1 MRDDTETLRELYQA
15 TILDH
20 NKNPRHYGVL
30 SDYTESR
37 EGYNPLCGD
46 KLTFYVRREEGEV
59 VAATFECAACAIC
72 KASASMLLEA
82 AMHDNFQ
89 NYSAL
94 HATGLALLDGSRLA
108 ASNDLGDLSALV
120 AIRAFPARLGCARLA
135 WDTLKPEAE

>member
-1 MRDDTETLRELYQA
+1 MKEDTETLHELYQA

-30 SDYTESR
+30 FDHTESR
-37 EGYNPLCGD
+37 EGHNSLCGD
-46 KLTFYVRREEGEV
+46 KLTFYMRLEEGKV

-82 AMHDNFQ
+82 AMRDNFH

-94 HATGLALLDGSRLA
+94 HATGLALLDGSEA
-108 ASNDLGDLSALV
+108 GAGDDLGELSALG
-120 AIRAFPARLGCARLA
+120 AIRAFPTRLGCARLA
-135 WDTLKPEAE
+135 WDTLKP